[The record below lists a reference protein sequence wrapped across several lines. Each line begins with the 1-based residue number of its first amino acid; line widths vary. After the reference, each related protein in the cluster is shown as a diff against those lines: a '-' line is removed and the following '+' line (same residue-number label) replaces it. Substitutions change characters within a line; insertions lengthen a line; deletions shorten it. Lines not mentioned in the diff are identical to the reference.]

1 MVCYFG
7 CIVEY
12 FSSYIGEIILHVKW
26 WDYSN
31 DFLNINGRTCLYYA
45 VWWGIL
51 TIVLINYINPTID
64 KILESIWKNVSNI
77 FVKSIVTFVT
87 LFMTFDGIIT
97 CYAIDNFLV
106 RVSSEYNI
114 TINGIEEK
122 EFDNLNL
129 AKSFSN
135 EKMMMTYP
143 NIIVVND
150 KNKNIYLES
159 LLKDVKNYYYK
170 FNE

>member
-114 TINGIEEK
+114 T
-122 EFDNLNL
+122 
-129 AKSFSN
+129 
-135 EKMMMTYP
+135 
-143 NIIVVND
+143 
-150 KNKNIYLES
+150 
-159 LLKDVKNYYYK
+159 
-170 FNE
+170 